1 MSPSHQ
7 PSPEQLEALASF
19 VAAIGLPANARAR
32 VMRCLNG
39 DADKP
44 ERLLTT
50 RDAAALIP
58 LHPKTL
64 LHLGRRGLLHPIRRG
79 TRTVRWRESEIM
91 AFRIGGAS

>member
-19 VAAIGLPANARAR
+19 VTAIGLPVDLRAR
-32 VMRCLNG
+32 VLRSLAG
-39 DADKP
+39 TADKP
-44 ERLLTT
+44 EKFLTT

-58 LHPKTL
+58 IHPKTL

-79 TRTVRWRESEIM
+79 TRTVRWRESEITS
-91 AFRIGGAS
+91 FRDGGIS